1 MSIQLT
7 IKATGLN
14 LNATLKDDA
23 LGELIKLTQSY
34 RDEQAAQVVAAPDAA
49 GLTEAKPALVTAAN
63 EDEVKS
69 HLKGYGSAELLNRVK
84 CDSYPEKI
92 LLLAAWYEARGG
104 NPGWRSADM
113 DQTFAQAK
121 ERPPA
126 NFPREIKQAIKT
138 GWIHTVTPR
147 TYCVTRTGW
156 NKVAEFLSK

>member
-23 LGELIKLTQSY
+23 LAELIKLTQSY
-34 RDEQAAQVVAAPDAA
+34 RDEQAIQTSVTP
-49 GLTEAKPALVTAAN
+49 EATSPAEVKPALISSAS
-63 EDEVKS
+63 EEEVKS
-69 HLKGYGSAELLNRVK
+69 HLKNYGAAELLNRVK

-92 LLLAAWYEARGG
+92 LLMAAWYEARGG

-113 DQTFAQAK
+113 DETFGQAK

-126 NFPREIKQAIKT
+126 NFPREIKQAIKS
-138 GWIHTVTPR
+138 GWIHTVTAR

-156 NKVAEFLSK
+156 NKVAEALSK